1 MQTELLK
8 EYTMLKEKYID
19 KKKYEKDLIDSILY
33 VIERNHGEN
42 ILTSIILTGSF
53 GRNEPTYLISDDG
66 YLVLK
71 SDVEIACVYKTDKV
85 KADALIQR
93 VKREFREDLNLM
105 SISER
110 RVKNAYNF
118 NGSFITP
125 KYKTIFMY
133 DLFNGSKTIW
143 GKDFIGSKHLGI
155 DSCDPYEA
163 KRLVANRIGEL
174 VYLSNIAAS
183 DAGVLRKQWK
193 SKLILAIAS
202 GWLICEKKYV
212 SSYRHQLKKIEED
225 STLVANVLGDSFF
238 EDYYKSFSFLR
249 DSGDPF
255 EVDNERLRIYAR
267 RINEYYVEKG
277 LTKPRVNSVSRF
289 VKYSLKYV
297 RTVKGYGILNFE
309 DGILQSL
316 ITQFA
321 NSDSRVKDTA
331 EIWHRV
337 LY

>member
-1 MQTELLK
+1 M
-8 EYTMLKEKYID
+8 
-19 KKKYEKDLIDSILY
+19 
-33 VIERNHGEN
+33 
-42 ILTSIILTGSF
+42 
-53 GRNEPTYLISDDG
+53 
-66 YLVLK
+66 
-71 SDVEIACVYKTDKV
+71 
-85 KADALIQR
+85 
-93 VKREFREDLNLM
+93 
-105 SISER
+105 
-110 RVKNAYNF
+110 
-118 NGSFITP
+118 
-125 KYKTIFMY
+125 
-133 DLFNGSKTIW
+133 
-143 GKDFIGSKHLGI
+143 
-155 DSCDPYEA
+155 
-163 KRLVANRIGEL
+163 
-174 VYLSNIAAS
+174 
-183 DAGVLRKQWK
+183 
-193 SKLILAIAS
+193 
-202 GWLICEKKYV
+202 